1 LTGSNHYGKG
11 LVFHVRV
18 TLPERRFFR
27 RRVAEAPGT
36 TSEGRRAEVSL
47 RLGAGSPANRVGDD
61 GPVNVEKT
69 PAEGLTVDH
78 DPAREVLT
86 YETFGTGVRELAQT
100 IADSGFVPDI
110 LLGIARGGLIPA
122 GALAYALEAK
132 NLFTISVEFY
142 TGVNARLDVPV
153 MLPPFLDAHDL
164 DDATV
169 LIVDD
174 VADTGRTLELV
185 HRFCEGHVAHARTA
199 VLYEKPQ
206 SVIKA
211 DYVWRRT
218 DRWIDFPWSSQPP
231 VRSLRDQP

>member
-1 LTGSNHYGKG
+1 MNLEKPQ
-11 LVFHVRV
+11 RV
-18 TLPERRFFR
+18 
-27 RRVAEAPGT
+27 EAAAP
-36 TSEGRRAEVSL
+36 
-47 RLGAGSPANRVGDD
+47 D
-61 GPVNVEKT
+61 
-69 PAEGLTVDH
+69 
-78 DPAREVLT
+78 REVLT
-86 YETFGTGVRELAQT
+86 YQTFGTGARELAQA

-122 GALAYALEAK
+122 GALAYALDCK

-142 TGVNARLDVPV
+142 TGVNSRLDVPV
-153 MLPPFLDAHDL
+153 MLPPFLDAQDL

-185 HRFCEGHVAHARTA
+185 HQFCAGHVAHSRTA

-218 DRWIDFPWSSQPP
+218 DRWIDFPWSASGPVSAQPRP
-231 VRSLRDQP
+231 TARHAPAGESPA